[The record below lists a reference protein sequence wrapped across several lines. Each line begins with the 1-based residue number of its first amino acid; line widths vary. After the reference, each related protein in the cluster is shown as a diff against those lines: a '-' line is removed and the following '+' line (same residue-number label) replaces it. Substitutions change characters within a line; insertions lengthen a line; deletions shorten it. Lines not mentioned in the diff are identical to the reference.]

1 VNIQLEKHD
10 DLNLTV
16 IIALGK
22 SDYQEKV
29 EKEVKRIQKTANIKG
44 FRLGKAP
51 MGMVQKL
58 YGKGILADEIQRMAS
73 DAMNNYI
80 EENKLDILG
89 YPIASNKV
97 ESEIDIDGSEDFT
110 FAFDCGLAPQFT
122 LSVSKK
128 KLRTTSITLE
138 SVMAK
143 WLISKPRKRKIL
155 SMQMSMS

>member
-1 VNIQLEKHD
+1 MNIQLEKHD

-22 SDYQEKV
+22 PDYQEKV

-44 FRLGKAP
+44 FRPGKAP

-89 YPIASNKV
+89 YRGA
-97 ESEIDIDGSEDFT
+97 G
-110 FAFDCGLAPQFT
+110 AH
-122 LSVSKK
+122 SKK
-128 KLRTTSITLE
+128 SAPCT
-138 SVMAK
+138 
-143 WLISKPRKRKIL
+143 PP
-155 SMQMSMS
+155 